1 MLMMIVRSLGQE
13 LISQVFR
20 WAKEMRE
27 LNHLSKDR
35 QVKIWWRCLEH
46 NSFECL
52 SKDFFHFIIG
62 LRTKIQAE
70 NSQTR
75 FGNSNS
81 KNYAN

>member
-1 MLMMIVRSLGQE
+1 MMIVRSLGQE

-35 QVKIWWRCLEH
+35 QVKIWWRYLEH

-52 SKDFFHFIIG
+52 SKDFFTLLG

-70 NSQTR
+70 NSQTC

-81 KNYAN
+81 KDYAN